1 MAQPLIFLTAG
12 EPSGDYLGARLMTA
26 LKARTGGAVRFVGVG
41 GERMAA
47 EGLTSLFPMSDLSVF
62 GLAEVLP
69 KLPLIRRRIRE
80 TALAAR
86 DLSPDVMVMIDAQ
99 GFSLRVARRLQG
111 RCFPLIQYVAPT
123 VWAWRPWRART
134 LARSLDHILTLF
146 PFEPPYFE
154 AEGLPAS
161 FVGHPVLESGIDRGD
176 GAGFRTRHGLPATAP
191 LLAVLPGSRTGE
203 VTRLL
208 PVYRE
213 TVARLAADR
222 PDLRFAVPT
231 VPAVAALVRDAVAD
245 WSVPVTLV
253 VGDDEKRD
261 LFAAADAALAAS
273 GTVTL
278 ELGLAGVPMVVAYRL
293 SALSA
298 AIGRRLVRVRYACL
312 INLALDRM
320 AVPERLQEACTPDRL
335 VAELA
340 PLLDSAD
347 AAARQRADL
356 MEALRRLGHGG
367 PSPSDRAAAA
377 VLRCLADAPAR
388 PSREA

>member
-245 WSVPVTLV
+245 WPVPVTLV